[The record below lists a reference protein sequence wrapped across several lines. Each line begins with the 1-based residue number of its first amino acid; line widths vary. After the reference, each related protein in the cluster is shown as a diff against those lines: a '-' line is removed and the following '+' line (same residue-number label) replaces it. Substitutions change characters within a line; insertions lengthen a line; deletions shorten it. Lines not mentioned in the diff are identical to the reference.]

1 METKENQIK
10 EKPRNGWHAFFLSL
24 FFPALGQVYNGR
36 ITKAIIVFCLLLL
49 LPVLFGISRGATF
62 FYGLLAIKI
71 LQLILRIYI
80 IIDSVVDA
88 KRQKN
93 YVPKSYNTW
102 YYHLLI
108 AFGIT
113 VVLWGYDINTR
124 LGIQSF
130 KIPTPSNNPTLQT
143 GDYLIADMW
152 VYTHEEPDYGDIVVY
167 SGVDKQIYTFR
178 VAGRP
183 NDTIA
188 LLDNIVSING
198 KACKTKYIKDTLAD
212 GFPVSEWEEEF
223 PNKHKHRMY
232 KFKQHYDSTKAT
244 MPAIIVPANSYFLLG
259 DNRDNALD
267 SRYVGFV
274 SKDCIQ
280 GRILYIYAS
289 TSFQRINID
298 IRDK

>member
-183 NDTIA
+183 HDTIA

-198 KACKTKYIKDTLAD
+198 KACKAKYIKDTLVD

-223 PNKHKHRMY
+223 PNKHTHRMY
-232 KFKQHYDSTKAT
+232 KFKQHYDRTKAT
-244 MPAIIVPANSYFLLG
+244 MPAIIVPADSYFLLG

-280 GRILYIYAS
+280 GRFLYIYAS
-289 TSFQRINID
+289 TSFQRINTD